1 MEEKKTPVY
10 NSKAI
15 EEKWQ
20 KRWADDKLYESDI
33 DETKPKHYA
42 LTMLP
47 YPSGNLHIGHWY
59 SITPSDAHARYMLQ
73 RHVPDGVRRFRS
85 ACGKCRHQAQH
96 PSRSLDLLQHRPHAR
111 SAQIHGLHV

>member
-1 MEEKKTPVY
+1 MEENKTPVY

-33 DETKPKHYA
+33 DENKPKHYA

-47 YPSGNLHIGHWY
+47 YPSLRV
-59 SITPSDAHARYMLQ
+59 SIPFST
-73 RHVPDGVRRFRS
+73 
-85 ACGKCRHQAQH
+85 
-96 PSRSLDLLQHRPHAR
+96 
-111 SAQIHGLHV
+111 